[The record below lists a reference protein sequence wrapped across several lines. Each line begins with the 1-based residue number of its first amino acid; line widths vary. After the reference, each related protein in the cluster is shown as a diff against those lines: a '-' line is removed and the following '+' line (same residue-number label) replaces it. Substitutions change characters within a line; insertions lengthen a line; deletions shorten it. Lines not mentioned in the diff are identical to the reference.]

1 MTQLRHAR
9 LGPPLAIA
17 ALLAAGGVITTPAT
31 AATCSSTDG
40 VSVVVDSGN
49 GIQTGCAPGDP
60 ASAWAALESAGFRL
74 EGTQRFPASFI
85 CRINGYPAPADEPCV
100 QTPPT
105 RAYWA
110 LWSAAAGGGWTYS
123 STGAASLNPAP
134 GSSVGVAFGAGR
146 QPGMAPPVV
155 SPPSTTAPAT
165 TSTTR
170 APTSSGTTSAHS
182 ETAGAQHTS
191 AADPGSSTPGSSTP
205 GSSTG
210 AAGPAGTR
218 ATSSAS
224 ATTSQP
230 STSAT
235 STSGSRSTSSSSSAT
250 VPTVTATTEPPSA
263 AASPRAG
270 ESPSPALIVAGGA
283 GLGLLLVLGAF
294 VVRRQRDRAA
304 AL

>member
-17 ALLAAGGVITTPAT
+17 ALLAAGGVIATPAA

-100 QTPPT
+100 QTPPAT
-105 RAYWA
+105 AYWA

-182 ETAGAQHTS
+182 ETAGAQHTP
-191 AADPGSSTPGSSTP
+191 AADPGSSTP

-218 ATSSAS
+218 TTSSPS

-250 VPTVTATTEPPSA
+250 VPATTESPSA
-263 AASPRAG
+263 AASPQAG

-283 GLGLLLVLGAF
+283 ALGLLLVLGAF

>member
-17 ALLAAGGVITTPAT
+17 ALLAAGGVIATPAA

-100 QTPPT
+100 QTPPAT
-105 RAYWA
+105 AYWA

-155 SPPSTTAPAT
+155 SPPSTTAPVT

-182 ETAGAQHTS
+182 ETAGAQHTP
-191 AADPGSSTPGSSTP
+191 AADPGSSTP

-250 VPTVTATTEPPSA
+250 VPATTESPSA
-263 AASPRAG
+263 AASPQAG
-270 ESPSPALIVAGGA
+270 ESASPALIVAGGA
-283 GLGLLLVLGAF
+283 ALGLLLVLGAF